1 MKMRTI
7 GLTSMALAAVAVIA
21 AWNVVSPA
29 PAHAGGVPGS
39 GDADCSGVTDSKDA
53 LLILQS
59 EAGLLEGGVPCREAA
74 DTNADARIDAHD
86 ATFILQFAAGL
97 LATLPPLPQPVF
109 DLVVDAAAEALDV
122 PRDSLAVT
130 AVEATGWGSAC
141 LGLAQPGELCASV
154 ITYGWI
160 ITVEAEGRGGVWHA
174 TADSLF
180 PYVRLAYLF

>member
-39 GDADCSGVTDSKDA
+39 GDADCSGVTDSNDA

-59 EAGLLEGGVPCREAA
+59 DAGLLESSVPCREAA
-74 DTNADARIDAHD
+74 SVKPDYGIDAQD
-86 ATFILQFAAGL
+86 AALILHFTAGL
-97 LATLPPLPQPVF
+97 LKTLPPLPQPVF
-109 DLVVDAAAEALDV
+109 DRVIDAAAEALDL

-130 AVEATGWGSAC
+130 AVETAGWSNAC
-141 LGLAQPGELCASV
+141 LGLAEPEELCLQV
-154 ITYGWI
+154 ITSGWVV
-160 ITVEAEGRGGVWHA
+160 TVEAEGRGGVWHA
-174 TADSLF
+174 TALPF
-180 PYVRLAYLF
+180 QYVRLAYLF